1 MLRLLH
7 IENIAVIEQ
16 ADILFERGFNVMTGE
31 TGAGKSIVIDAISAI
46 LGERAY
52 RDMIRTG
59 ASRAAVRAIFD
70 EVPELAWFAENS
82 VPYDTEVVV
91 QREIYLDGKNLCRVN
106 GVAVTVGI
114 LRKLGLQLI
123 NIHGQ
128 HDSAALFDENYHL
141 TFLDSFAADAPL
153 LEQYR
158 AQFSVMQSLQH
169 EMAHL
174 RMDESEKLRR
184 TETLRYQIDEI
195 ERAALKPDE
204 DTQLEARRRLLQ
216 NAEKLS
222 DGLRD
227 AAACLDGGDEAQ
239 GAAALLTQAERDL
252 AHSARFD
259 ESLQPLHDT
268 IADLMYQA
276 QDAAEQLRDRRYRL
290 SYSADVLEQ
299 LEERLDL
306 LREADAIAR
315 EELSKAGLDRD
326 IWQCPVVL
334 LADVHS
340 VGVQGDERTYGSPI
354 VLRPVSSE
362 VAMTADWSRVPYDV
376 LATISTRITNECRQI
391 NRVVLDCTS
400 KPPATIEWE

>member
-1 MLRLLH
+1 MP
-7 IENIAVIEQ
+7 
-16 ADILFERGFNVMTGE
+16 
-31 TGAGKSIVIDAISAI
+31 
-46 LGERAY
+46 
-52 RDMIRTG
+52 RT
-59 ASRAAVRAIFD
+59 
-70 EVPELAWFAENS
+70 S

-114 LRKLGLQLI
+114 LRRLGLQLI

-158 AQFSVMQSLQH
+158 AQFSVMQSLQR

-184 TETLRYQIDEI
+184 TETLRYQINEI
-195 ERAALKPDE
+195 ERADLKPDE

-276 QDAAEQLRDRRYRL
+276 QDAAEQLRDRLYRL
-290 SYSADVLEQ
+290 SYSATSWSS
-299 LEERLDL
+299 
-306 LREADAIAR
+306 LRSASTCCTACAGNTAR
-315 EELSKAGLDRD
+315 TARPFWTTLPGQKRSWRR
-326 IWQCPVVL
+326 
-334 LADVHS
+334 S
-340 VGVQGDERTYGSPI
+340 SSPMSACSSWKSRP
-354 VLRPVSSE
+354 LRRK
-362 VAMTADWSRVPYDV
+362 SRRGKRRFACANAEKRPQ
-376 LATISTRITNECRQI
+376 R
-391 NRVVLDCTS
+391 
-400 KPPATIEWE
+400 P

>member
-1 MLRLLH
+1 M
-7 IENIAVIEQ
+7 
-16 ADILFERGFNVMTGE
+16 
-31 TGAGKSIVIDAISAI
+31 
-46 LGERAY
+46 
-52 RDMIRTG
+52 
-59 ASRAAVRAIFD
+59 
-70 EVPELAWFAENS
+70 
-82 VPYDTEVVV
+82 
-91 QREIYLDGKNLCRVN
+91 N

-114 LRKLGLQLI
+114 LRRLGLQLI

-158 AQFSVMQSLQH
+158 AQFSAMQSLQH

-195 ERAALKPDE
+195 ERADLKPDE

-276 QDAAEQLRDRRYRL
+276 QDAAEQLRDRLYRL
-290 SYSADVLEQ
+290 SYSADELEQ

-306 LREADAIAR
+306 LHRLRRKYGADCAAILDYLAR
-315 EELSKAGLDRD
+315 AKAELERSSSPTSACSSWKSRSPRRKRKHGKRRSACANAGK
-326 IWQCPVVL
+326 
-334 LADVHS
+334 
-340 VGVQGDERTYGSPI
+340 
-354 VLRPVSSE
+354 RPQ
-362 VAMTADWSRVPYDV
+362 RP
-376 LATISTRITNECRQI
+376 
-391 NRVVLDCTS
+391 
-400 KPPATIEWE
+400 